1 MSMTR
6 PVSKDCRKATPKF
19 PIQES
24 FLGAEFSGIARGH
37 VKPTLFKLVFIF
49 SISLVWHPFLAVLC
63 SLYPK
68 EVVDDLVT
76 RHMANP
82 KQA

>member
-1 MSMTR
+1 MQEGY
-6 PVSKDCRKATPKF
+6 AKF
-19 PIQES
+19 PIQEG
-24 FLGAEFSGIARGH
+24 FLGAEFSGIARAMSTNAIQISFH
-37 VKPTLFKLVFIF
+37 FQHLFGLAD
-49 SISLVWHPFLAVLC
+49 PFLAVLC